1 MEDVHVHIIIRQR
14 TLWIHPQWQSSQT
27 PLLHWLVIP
36 VPGACIAL
44 EYNLVAAILK
54 SLEAIPLRITH
65 KHIKSHQDNEE
76 RTNILKLSWEAQ
88 LNITMTDLLHTNCTV
103 YVTINSNSVTG
114 QIFANLCLIQLT
126 TPDYK
131 NTFSRNTMG
140 WWHVQHHLLGHRP
153 HYHARVCILC
163 STTLCK

>member
-1 MEDVHVHIIIRQR
+1 
-14 TLWIHPQWQSSQT
+14 
-27 PLLHWLVIP
+27 VIP

-140 WWHVQHHLLGHRP
+140 
-153 HYHARVCILC
+153 
-163 STTLCK
+163 